1 MSHVLL
7 DERERDYETEDAL
20 SQSGIGEEVVVPPR
34 PGPLPRVRDP
44 SLENMRF
51 GSSRVLAVPGVG
63 RGFQQTPLCL
73 IPGCS
78 FPARISEGYSFCSRT
93 CGLLVCVALGFDALD
108 LPKPATIC
116 RVYNLSGAGYF
127 GLHAPKLMRVLA

>member
-1 MSHVLL
+1 MSHILL

-20 SQSGIGEEVVVPPR
+20 FQSGTDEEVVVPPR
-34 PGPLPRVRDP
+34 PGPLPRVRDQ

-63 RGFQQTPLCL
+63 RGFPQTPLYL

-93 CGLLVCVALGFDALD
+93 CGLLLCVALGFDALG
-108 LPKPATIC
+108 LPKPANVC
-116 RVYNLSGAGYF
+116 RVYSLPGAEYF
-127 GLHAPKLMRVLA
+127 GLG